1 MTLGRWA
8 EFEVFPIRIR
18 LNFRFGT
25 LLRNIGYAT
34 AQWTHFGGERARVS
48 RMRIEASNRP
58 ARWFTEGCHLESRI
72 ERVRVDF
79 LAGGPRRSA
88 HTQHR
93 TVAREVGEGREEP
106 REQRK
111 QMAGRGGRGGR
122 GSGGM
127 GSRGES
133 AALGSMGSRWQGEEE
148 GREEPRERRNPKLWD

>member
-1 MTLGRWA
+1 MDGPTEMTLGRWA

-93 TVAREVGEGREEP
+93 TVAREVGEGRGEP
-106 REQRK
+106 REQR
-111 QMAGRGGRGGR
+111 
-122 GSGGM
+122 
-127 GSRGES
+127 ES
-133 AALGSMGSRWQGEEE
+133 ECFPECFLE
-148 GREEPRERRNPKLWD
+148 